1 MTHGPALQTET
12 PKVVLINRG
21 IRRVEL
27 SRQIIEASL
36 ATGLLDFPFL
46 RGGHFDFLTLLARC
60 ELKSV
65 LQRPIKNGRVALPDA
80 VKIFPSAPPEIY
92 MKKLV
97 LLSALETASAGL
109 SIIIRSNLEI
119 RGARSREPAQLFL

>member
-1 MTHGPALQTET
+1 MIHKCQHPVTHGPALQTET

-46 RGGHFDFLTLLARC
+46 RGGHFDFLTLARRC
-60 ELKSV
+60 RLESELE
-65 LQRPIKNGRVALPDA
+65 QT
-80 VKIFPSAPPEIY
+80 FPSFE
-92 MKKLV
+92 
-97 LLSALETASAGL
+97 
-109 SIIIRSNLEI
+109 
-119 RGARSREPAQLFL
+119 ARKP